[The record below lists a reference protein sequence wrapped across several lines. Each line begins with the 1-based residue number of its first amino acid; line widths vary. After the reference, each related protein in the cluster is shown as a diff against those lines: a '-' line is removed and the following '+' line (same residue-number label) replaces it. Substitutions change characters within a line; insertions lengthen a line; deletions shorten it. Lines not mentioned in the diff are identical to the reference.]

1 MLNLL
6 WYLLIGVGAF
16 VVYAIDELI
25 VMKAN
30 GISIDDYIDFAYEFG
45 VDISENLR
53 WFIFT
58 FIWGLVIWPI
68 RIFSALAD
76 RNRRIEKIAE
86 WVNKRKESDYWKN
99 FDKLLEE
106 VTSEVIDF
114 KETISEEIESNDQ
127 ES

>member
-6 WYLLIGVGAF
+6 WYLLIGIGAF

-25 VMKAN
+25 VAKAN
-30 GISIDDYIDFAYEFG
+30 GISIDDYIDFFYGFG

-53 WFIFT
+53 WFVFA
-58 FIWGLVIWPI
+58 FVWGLVIWPI
-68 RIFSALAD
+68 RMFTSLAD

-86 WVNKRKESDYWKN
+86 WVNKRKESDYMKN

-106 VTSEVIDF
+106 ITSEVIDL
-114 KETISEEIESNDQ
+114 KETISEEIETDDQ

>member
-6 WYLLIGVGAF
+6 WYLLIGIGAF

-25 VMKAN
+25 VAKTN
-30 GISIDDYIDFAYEFG
+30 GISIDDYIDFLYEFG

-53 WFIFT
+53 WFVFS
-58 FIWGLVIWPI
+58 FVWGLVIWPI
-68 RIFSALAD
+68 RMFTSLAD

-86 WVNKRKESDYWKN
+86 WVNKRKESNYMEN

-106 VTSEVIDF
+106 I
-114 KETISEEIESNDQ
+114 ISEEIESDDQ